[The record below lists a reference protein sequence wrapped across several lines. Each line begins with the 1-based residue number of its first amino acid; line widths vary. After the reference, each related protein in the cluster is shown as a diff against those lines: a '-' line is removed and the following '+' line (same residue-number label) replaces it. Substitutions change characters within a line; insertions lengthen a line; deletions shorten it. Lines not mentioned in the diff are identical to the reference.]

1 MLGRDAGAVVAHGEF
16 GQVAVPVG
24 VGIALLAVVGLYILG
39 VALVFNVANAVF
51 NTALYHYATSRQV
64 PAGFSPEVLQGA
76 FTQSHA

>member
-1 MLGRDAGAVVAHGEF
+1 MVAHGEF